1 LASFLRLN
9 LTNFLPGLAS
19 SYDPD
24 SPDLCLPS
32 SLDYSHVPPCLAKYN
47 ILIELY
53 AKAKSKD
60 KPELQNRE
68 IQDDMELNDLLI

>member
-1 LASFLRLN
+1 
-9 LTNFLPGLAS
+9 
-19 SYDPD
+19 
-24 SPDLCLPS
+24 
-32 SLDYSHVPPCLAKYN
+32 VPPCLAKYN